1 MSLRF
6 TVLASGSAGNASL
19 VEAGDFG
26 VLLDAGIGPRIL
38 AQRLAAVGASW
49 SHIHASLLTHTHSD
63 HWKETTLVHL
73 ARRSIPIYCHEDHH
87 EYLSAGSSA
96 FARLAEAG
104 LVRLFEGGEEM
115 QLSPGL
121 RCRPLPVR
129 HDSGATF
136 GFRFD
141 GVPDLFGHASAL
153 AYLADLGCWDDGL
166 AEALTDV
173 DLLALEFNHDVE
185 LERSSGRMPQLIDRV
200 LGEEGHL
207 SNEQAV
213 ALVREVLRRST
224 PGRLQHL
231 VQLHLSRECNRPALA
246 LAVARGALRRL
257 TWSGKVVTANQDRPS
272 CTFHLGGDVIRRG
285 NASRHRRSSRSATA
299 SAQQCLPGVE
309 SA

>member
-19 VEAGDFG
+19 VEAGGFG

-38 AQRLAAVGASW
+38 AQRLAAVEASW
-49 SHIHASLLTHTHSD
+49 NHIHALLLTHTHSD
-63 HWKETTLVHL
+63 HWKETTLVHI

-87 EYLSAGSSA
+87 DYLSSGSIA

-104 LVRLFEGGEEM
+104 LVRLFEASEEI

-121 RCRPLPVR
+121 RCRPIPVR

-166 AEALTDV
+166 ADAVADV

-185 LERSSGRMPQLIDRV
+185 MERCSGRMPQLIARV

-224 PGRLQHL
+224 PGRLQYL

-246 LAVARGALRRL
+246 QAAARAALGRL
-257 TWSGKVVTANQDRPS
+257 TSSGKVVTASHDRPS
-272 CTFHLGGDVIRRG
+272 CTFHLGGTAMRR
-285 NASRHRRSSRSATA
+285 AKVSSHRRSGRAAAA
-299 SAQQCLPGVE
+299 SAQQFLPGVE
-309 SA
+309 LA